1 MTTIK
6 HLLVTLFLGMFLAAC
21 EKPVQHPIVGSWEGS
36 SDSSIGE
43 VINFLT
49 FKGDGTYS
57 WKQVYAGLKEIM
69 EKRSPDIDWSDMGV
83 ETTGK
88 FKVLNEEVILSP
100 QESSQHY
107 GGEELEGGPMFPL
120 FEEGYD
126 YTHSYYIE
134 DKYLIFSGASGEDIV
149 LERQ

>member
-43 VINFLT
+43 VVNFLT
-49 FKGDGTYS
+49 FEGDGTYS

-88 FKVLNEEVILSP
+88 
-100 QESSQHY
+100 
-107 GGEELEGGPMFPL
+107 
-120 FEEGYD
+120 
-126 YTHSYYIE
+126 
-134 DKYLIFSGASGEDIV
+134 
-149 LERQ
+149 